1 MLAYFFF
8 KDIIGGEDGAASN
21 EWLNIQRHCFSSR
34 LAREFSAQEHG
45 GKSNSNSSIRQ
56 RIGETC
62 LSFEC
67 GVFTEGELFLDLA
80 ICCLQINPNYF
91 RGKKNTLQNIEL
103 GKVRY
108 LKVWLF
114 PTFARD
120 GPCVTGE
127 VGEQTKEC
135 HDSNL
140 GANLSI
146 TTLPLLPLDK
156 TQQKLRDVTHIG
168 HYTCMCASVA
178 IDMCGLSN
186 PILCCLFLLQVNYI
200 YVYFKKE

>member
-1 MLAYFFF
+1 MGRLRMNGQIFKGIVSRHGRHVSFQHRTPWKIQLQFFHSA
-8 KDIIGGEDGAASN
+8 KNWWNLSLV
-21 EWLNIQRHCFSSR
+21 WVRR
-34 LAREFSAQEHG
+34 LHR
-45 GKSNSNSSIRQ
+45 
-56 RIGETC
+56 
-62 LSFEC
+62 
-67 GVFTEGELFLDLA
+67 GELFLDLA